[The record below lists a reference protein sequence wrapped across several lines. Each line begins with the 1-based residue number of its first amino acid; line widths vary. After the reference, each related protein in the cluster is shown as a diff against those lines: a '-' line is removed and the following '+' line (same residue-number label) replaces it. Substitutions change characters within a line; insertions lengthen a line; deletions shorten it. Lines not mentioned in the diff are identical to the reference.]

1 MPHSYS
7 PILHV
12 EYCKFCFWI
21 IVIVLLRRI
30 CIGVNKIIRYPEGQ
44 LTSDCSI
51 PPSPTENHFGT
62 RVQKGRMWKIRI
74 KFLDR
79 QTMKI
84 GPYIQTCACVLETVL
99 ETIGFPK
106 RVFCARLMLCTKIQ
120 ANIAELL
127 CLRTSVIFG
136 TSNMAFF
143 PHSSTF
149 ATTQALPIHLAY
161 CLQAS
166 LEWSYMDFLSKSPSY
181 SQAPRLPK

>member
-12 EYCKFCFWI
+12 EYCKFCFCI

-30 CIGVNKIIRYPEGQ
+30 CIGVNKIIRYPERQ

-84 GPYIQTCACVLETVL
+84 GPYIQTCACVLET
-99 ETIGFPK
+99 IGFPK

-136 TSNMAFF
+136 TSNMAFL

-181 SQAPRLPK
+181 SQAPQLPK